1 MDGEP
6 RRAAKEIRIV
16 LYIPSGNGNFQLHM
30 KRPTE
35 FGLELR
41 ALRRQRGWSVRALA
55 EQSSVSTVWITLV
68 ENGHRTIGLQAID
81 RLAAGLGLSEPELT
95 RFRLLGLAASERSE
109 LLSRSRAYGPTLNNA
124 LALHLGQRGI
134 QPEEILTAISHPEV
148 GDADLVR
155 LLTALEESARGY
167 RTDRRQAET
176 AAGPFL
182 EIRFK
187 DGRRAWAALL
197 VAEPQSNEPRFSAA
211 ASAAP
216 KQPRP
221 LTRAT
226 GNRKT
231 TRTPHDRTNHTNHHQ
246 PTGAH

>member
-1 MDGEP
+1 MRE

-16 LYIPSGNGNFQLHM
+16 LDIPCGLGNVGLHM

-55 EQSSVSTVWITLV
+55 GKSSVSSVWITLV
-68 ENGHRTIGLQAID
+68 ENGHRSIGLQAID
-81 RLAAGLGLSEPELT
+81 RLAAGLGLPEPELT
-95 RFRLLGLAASERSE
+95 RFRLLGLAASERSD
-109 LLSRSRAYGPTLNNA
+109 LLKASRAYGPTLNNA

-134 QPEEILTAISHPEV
+134 QPQEILAAISQPAV

-155 LLTALEESARGY
+155 LLTALEASARGY
-167 RTDRRQAET
+167 RTDPRQAET
-176 AAGPFL
+176 TAGPFL

-187 DGRRAWAALL
+187 DGRRAWCALL
-197 VAEPQSNEPRFSAA
+197 VAAPQRNEPRFSAA

-231 TRTPHDRTNHTNHHQ
+231 TSTPPHDRTKHTNHHQ